1 MVLFIDQID
10 QIDRIGQI
18 CEIDMD
24 AAAWALCAL
33 AVSGALVRLVL
44 AGLAVHAA
52 RKALRSG
59 PADRAYRLAV
69 LRALLQ
75 GLRGVKGP

>member
-1 MVLFIDQID
+1 MVLVIDT
-10 QIDRIGQI
+10 
-18 CEIDMD
+18 D

-52 RKALRSG
+52 RKALGSG
-59 PADRAYRLAV
+59 PAAPTAADRAHRLAV
-69 LRALLQ
+69 LRVLLQ
-75 GLRGVKGP
+75 GLRGTKGP